1 MGHRLRDVG
10 GTPGGLPVF
19 LLGLAMLAIG
29 AYLLM
34 NQVMVHSGY
43 WHFWGQQ
50 TFGITL
56 LPLLFGVGIL
66 FYSGRSI
73 VGWALT
79 VLGALFIFAGIIAN
93 LEIHFRPT
101 TLFNTL
107 TMLTLLVGGLGLIFR
122 SLRPMGRGR

>member
-43 WHFWGQQ
+43 WSFWGQS

-56 LPLLFGVGIL
+56 LPLLFGVAVL

-79 VLGALFIFAGIIAN
+79 LIGALFIFAGIIAN

-107 TMLTLLVGGLGLIFR
+107 TMLVLLFGGLGLIFR
-122 SLRPMGRGR
+122 SLRPMKR

>member
-43 WHFWGQQ
+43 WTFWGQG

-56 LPLLFGVGIL
+56 LPLLFGVAVL

-79 VLGALFIFAGIIAN
+79 LIGALFIFAGIIAN

-107 TMLTLLVGGLGLIFR
+107 SMLILLFGGLGLIFR
-122 SLRPMGRGR
+122 SLRPMSR

>member
-43 WHFWGQQ
+43 WSFWGQN

-56 LPLLFGVGIL
+56 LPLLFGVAVL

-79 VLGALFIFAGIIAN
+79 LIGALFIFAGIIAN

-107 TMLTLLVGGLGLIFR
+107 TMLVLLFGGLGLIFR
-122 SLRPMGRGR
+122 SLRPMKR

>member
-43 WHFWGQQ
+43 WTFWGQG

-56 LPLLFGVGIL
+56 LPLLFGVAVL

-79 VLGALFIFAGIIAN
+79 LIGALFIFAGIIAN

-107 TMLTLLVGGLGLIFR
+107 SMLVLLFGGLGLIFR
-122 SLRPMGRGR
+122 SLRPMNR

>member
-43 WHFWGQQ
+43 WTFWGQQ

-66 FYSGRSI
+66 FYSGKSI
-73 VGWALT
+73 AGWALT

-107 TMLTLLVGGLGLIFR
+107 SMLVLLVGGLGMIFR
-122 SLRPMGRGR
+122 SLRPMNR

>member
-1 MGHRLRDVG
+1 MRHRLRDVG

-19 LLGLAMLAIG
+19 LLGFAMLAIG

-34 NQVMVHSGY
+34 NQVLVHSGY
-43 WHFWGQQ
+43 WHFWGEQ

-56 LPLLFGVGIL
+56 LPLLFGVAIL

-79 VLGALFIFAGIIAN
+79 LLGALFIFAGIIAN

-107 TMLTLLVGGLGLIFR
+107 TMLILLFGGLGLIFR
-122 SLRPMGRGR
+122 SLRPMGR

>member
-43 WHFWGQQ
+43 WSFWGQN

-56 LPLLFGVGIL
+56 LPLLFGVAVL

-79 VLGALFIFAGIIAN
+79 LIGALFIFAGIIAN

-107 TMLTLLVGGLGLIFR
+107 TMLVLLFGGLGLIFR
-122 SLRPMGRGR
+122 SLRPMNR